1 MKKRKAKRTQS
12 AIDIDLKIDKAMASE
27 EMKTKAMLN
36 LITEII
42 VRITL
47 EEFYDNKKPLE

>member
-1 MKKRKAKRTQS
+1 MS
-12 AIDIDLKIDKAMASE
+12 SE